1 MSVETVQEPLAGVEA
16 VQQLIRLD
24 GGERVIDDPR
34 DQLRQLPGDL
44 WLYLGTSHMVSAFV
58 RVG

>member
-16 VQQLIRLD
+16 VQQLVCLD

-44 WLYLGTSHMVSAFV
+44 RLNLRSLHMVI
-58 RVG
+58 